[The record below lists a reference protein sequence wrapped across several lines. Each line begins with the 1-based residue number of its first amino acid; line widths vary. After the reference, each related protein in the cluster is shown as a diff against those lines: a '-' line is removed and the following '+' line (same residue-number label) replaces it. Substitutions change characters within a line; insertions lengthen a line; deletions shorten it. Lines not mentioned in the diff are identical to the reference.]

1 MYTGLITTLYTLNF
15 IKLYVNYSPIRAS
28 LVSQTVKN
36 LPAVW
41 ETWIEFL
48 GREDPLE
55 ENMAT
60 HFSILAWRIP
70 WTEYP
75 GRLHPNKAEKKKT
88 WAVHLYS
95 HCQITLGA
103 MG

>member
-28 LVSQTVKN
+28 LVLQTEKN

-55 ENMAT
+55 ENMAVFLPGESHGQST
-60 HFSILAWRIP
+60 LADYIPIKLKKIRHGQYTYILIV
-70 WTEYP
+70 
-75 GRLHPNKAEKKKT
+75 K
-88 WAVHLYS
+88 
-95 HCQITLGA
+95 
-103 MG
+103 